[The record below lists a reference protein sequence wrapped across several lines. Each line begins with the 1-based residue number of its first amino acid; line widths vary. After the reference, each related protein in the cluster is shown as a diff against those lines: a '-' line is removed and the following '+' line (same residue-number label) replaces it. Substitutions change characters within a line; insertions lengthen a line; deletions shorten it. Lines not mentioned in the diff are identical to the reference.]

1 MKTNIRVVLLKNCTR
16 LREINEV
23 VFNLCHETSP
33 TFLITDFFSV
43 NSYQGT
49 KSGIHP

>member
-1 MKTNIRVVLLKNCTR
+1 MKTNIRVVLKNCTR

-33 TFLITDFFSV
+33 IFLITDFFSV